1 MPPHKIG
8 RYEIKREIGRGG
20 MATVYLAYDPR
31 FKRDVAIK
39 VLPSQFLHD
48 PKFRGRFRQEAQAI
62 AALEH
67 SAIVPVHDFGE
78 YENQPYLV
86 MRYMPG
92 GSLTDRLE
100 PGPLSV
106 KKACQLLDRI
116 ARAIDTAHSRNV
128 IHRDLKPGNILFDE
142 HGDAYLSDFGIAKLQ
157 EGTASFTGS
166 AIIGTPAYM
175 SPEQARGKGTV
186 DARSD
191 IYSLGAVLFRTL
203 TGKVPYE
210 ADTPVGQAIMHI
222 SEAVPR
228 VRDVRPEVPQA
239 VADVIERAMAKDPAE
254 RFGSARAMAQSL
266 HRAGIIPSGDED
278 TPTFDARPTP
288 LPVLRRRWGWALA
301 GVMVLAV
308 LGWGIYS
315 RAAGDSESTT
325 PTISP
330 VPTVT
335 AAATVI
341 SEATAAVVAV
351 AEPTVVPPTETPI
364 TPTDTVFPP
373 TDSPVPPT
381 APVAAMF
388 RGGPERTG
396 VYEPGGPTLGRQL
409 WKFKTGDFVDSSPA
423 ISSGMVYFG
432 SYDDHLY
439 ALDAGSGQE
448 KWKFKTGDGIWS
460 PPAIS
465 GGVVYFGS
473 YDNYLY
479 ALDAGSGQEKWKFKT
494 GARVYS
500 SPAISGGVV
509 YFGSLDSHLYALDAG
524 SGQEK
529 WKFDAGS
536 GFYSSPAISGGVVYF
551 GSNDGHLYAL
561 DASSG
566 QEKWK
571 FKTGDGIWSSPAISG
586 GVVYFGSTDGH
597 LYAFKDT
604 TDTSVP
610 PTDTPVPPTPEPLAI
625 VNVARG
631 NLRSGPGTVYSVV
644 AQLDEGTGL
653 APLERTDDSEW
664 FRVEVEATGE
674 EGWISTTIVDIN
686 FAAGTLPVA
695 EVIPPTPTPIPPTP
709 TATANPS
716 GRNELPAGTIANIH
730 VNGHDPT
737 FIEVEYDYEWNLLI
751 PDWWLGRGSQSNLSA
766 TIVLGY
772 RDLATGEV
780 DSYRYTHVLPG
791 AVRSGTTTKAI
802 GIARICKWK
811 PSGGLYEIESIIA
824 NMSTFYSELGT
835 PIPGYPWL
843 NTLEDNWWFTRES
856 IPYTG
861 WQFSCP

>member
-351 AEPTVVPPTETPI
+351 AEPTVVPPTETPV

-460 PPAIS
+460 SPAIS

-473 YDNYLY
+473 HDTYLY
-479 ALDAGSGQEKWKFKT
+479 ALDASSGQEKWKFKT
-494 GARVYS
+494 GDGIWS

>member
-351 AEPTVVPPTETPI
+351 AEPTVVPPTETPV

-509 YFGSLDSHLYALDAG
+509 YFGSLDSHLYALDAS

-529 WKFDAGS
+529 WKFKTG
-536 GFYSSPAISGGVVYF
+536 GWVRSSPAISGGVVYF
-551 GSNDGHLYAL
+551 GNLDSHLYAL
-561 DASSG
+561 
-566 QEKWK
+566 K
-571 FKTGDGIWSSPAISG
+571 
-586 GVVYFGSTDGH
+586 
-597 LYAFKDT
+597 
-604 TDTSVP
+604 
-610 PTDTPVPPTPEPLAI
+610 
-625 VNVARG
+625 
-631 NLRSGPGTVYSVV
+631 
-644 AQLDEGTGL
+644 
-653 APLERTDDSEW
+653 
-664 FRVEVEATGE
+664 
-674 EGWISTTIVDIN
+674 
-686 FAAGTLPVA
+686 
-695 EVIPPTPTPIPPTP
+695 
-709 TATANPS
+709 
-716 GRNELPAGTIANIH
+716 
-730 VNGHDPT
+730 
-737 FIEVEYDYEWNLLI
+737 
-751 PDWWLGRGSQSNLSA
+751 
-766 TIVLGY
+766 
-772 RDLATGEV
+772 
-780 DSYRYTHVLPG
+780 
-791 AVRSGTTTKAI
+791 
-802 GIARICKWK
+802 
-811 PSGGLYEIESIIA
+811 
-824 NMSTFYSELGT
+824 
-835 PIPGYPWL
+835 
-843 NTLEDNWWFTRES
+843 
-856 IPYTG
+856 
-861 WQFSCP
+861 

>member
-351 AEPTVVPPTETPI
+351 AEPTVVPPTETPV

-432 SYDDHLY
+432 SYDD
-439 ALDAGSGQE
+439 
-448 KWKFKTGDGIWS
+448 
-460 PPAIS
+460 
-465 GGVVYFGS
+465 
-473 YDNYLY
+473 
-479 ALDAGSGQEKWKFKT
+479 
-494 GARVYS
+494 
-500 SPAISGGVV
+500 
-509 YFGSLDSHLYALDAG
+509 HLYALDAG